1 MRAACYGSTMLY
13 GTLLLLGDS
22 LTFGARAES
31 GGHAGLGYP
40 EHLASILTLA
50 DSPHGVEWSPIN
62 RGISGQTVRQIADR
76 APGAFREL
84 LAYPG
89 SRWAVVLAGTN
100 DAKHPG
106 APLDEWEV
114 LFRQALS
121 WGRRASVPMA
131 VCTFPPIRSASM
143 PAFGG
148 KAQEWCDAASER
160 VRKIAAEL
168 DGNPSP
174 VVLIE
179 LADMPDSL
187 LCDGVHLSAL
197 GYRAMA
203 LRIADALS
211 FRPVRPWSTLIS
223 EAQEWMDRADRTR
236 VHRASVHAEPCV
248 PDPPKAKRPRK
259 SKKVEEPSA

>member
-1 MRAACYGSTMLY
+1 MLY

-40 EHLASILTLA
+40 EHLASILSGST
-50 DSPHGVEWSPIN
+50 GEEWSPLN

-89 SRWAVVLAGTN
+89 PRWAVVLAGTN

-114 LFRQALS
+114 LLRQTIG
-121 WGRRASVPMA
+121 WGRRAAVPIA
-131 VCTFPPIRSASM
+131 LCTFPPIRSAAM

-148 KAQEWCDAASER
+148 KAQEWVEAASER
-160 VRKIAAEL
+160 VRKLAAEL

-174 VVLIE
+174 VVLVE

-187 LCDGVHLSAL
+187 LCDGVHLSAV
-197 GYRAMA
+197 GYRAMS
-203 LRIADALS
+203 LRIADALR
-211 FRPVRPWSTLIS
+211 FRAARSWPTLIS
-223 EAQEWMDRADRTR
+223 EATDWMDRADRTR
-236 VHRASVHAEPCV
+236 VTRVAAHAEPCA
-248 PDPPKAKRPRK
+248 PDAPKPKRGP
-259 SKKVEEPSA
+259 KKKKEPTA